1 MTQILMTPQEIST
14 WRQRQ
19 TQASP
24 LVFIPTM
31 GALHEG
37 HLSLIHQAQSLG
49 GHVVVSV
56 FVNPTQFSAQE
67 DFHVYPRNIQQD
79 VALLTSVD
87 VDAVFLPSFD
97 TVYPHG
103 LPQATQITVPELS
116 TVWCGHSRPGHFDGV
131 ASVLVRLFHLV
142 QPTHA
147 VFGEKDF
154 QQLVL
159 VRRLVSDLS
168 YPITIL
174 SVPTKREPSGLASS
188 SRNAYLSPADRQR
201 ASVIYLA
208 LTEAA
213 RLFVAHTPFQDII
226 TMVREKIE
234 SEGLQIDYVG
244 LVDDHYL
251 QDLLPTA
258 PIGRLLVAAT
268 LGNTRLIDNIA
279 LSRQLHTRPTES
291 VSPQP
296 AATTT

>member
-1 MTQILMTPQEIST
+1 MTQILLTQQDIRT
-14 WRQRQ
+14 WRTRQ
-19 TQASP
+19 GQSHP
-24 LVFIPTM
+24 LVLIPTM

-37 HLSLIHQAQSLG
+37 HLSLINQAKAVG
-49 GHVVVSV
+49 GEVVVSV

-103 LPQATQITVPELS
+103 LTHATQIKVPELS
-116 TVWCGHSRPGHFDGV
+116 TIWCGHSRPGHFDGV
-131 ASVLVRLFHLV
+131 ASVLVRLFHLI

-159 VRRLVSDLS
+159 IRRLVSDLS

-174 SVPTKREPSGLASS
+174 SAPTKREPNGLASS

-201 ASVIYLA
+201 ASVIYRA
-208 LTEAA
+208 LTEGS
-213 RLFVAHTPFQDII
+213 RLFSAHAPFHDIK
-226 TMVREKIE
+226 TTVQHHIE
-234 SEGLQIDYVG
+234 AEGLQIDYVG

-251 QDLLPTA
+251 HDLLPTA
-258 PIGRLLVAAT
+258 TIGRLLVAAT
-268 LGNTRLIDNIA
+268 LGRTRLIDNIA
-279 LSRQLHTRPTES
+279 LTRQLQPRAKELATPPTA
-291 VSPQP
+291 VSS
-296 AATTT
+296 T

>member
-1 MTQILMTPQEIST
+1 MTHILLTQQDIHL
-14 WRQRQ
+14 WRHRHGKLP
-19 TQASP
+19 P
-24 LVFIPTM
+24 LVLIPTL

-37 HLSLIHQAQSLG
+37 HLSLIRKAKTVG
-49 GHVVVSV
+49 GQVMVSV
-56 FVNPTQFSAQE
+56 FVNPTQFSGRE

-116 TVWCGHSRPGHFDGV
+116 TIWCGHSRPGHFDGV
-131 ASVLVRLFHLV
+131 ASVLVRLFHLA

-174 SVPTKREPSGLASS
+174 SVPTKRESNGLASS
-188 SRNAYLSPADRQR
+188 SRNAFLSPSDRQR
-201 ASVIYLA
+201 ASVIYRA
-208 LTEAA
+208 LTEGA
-213 RLFVAHTPFQDII
+213 RLFAEHTPLQVIQD
-226 TMVREKIE
+226 TVHQQIE
-234 SEGLQIDYVG
+234 SEGLVIDYVG
-244 LVDDHYL
+244 LVDDYYL
-251 QDLLPTA
+251 QDLLSTA
-258 PIGRLLVAAT
+258 TMGRLLVAAT
-268 LGNTRLIDNIA
+268 LGRTRFIDHIA
-279 LSRQLHTRPTES
+279 LTRPKS
-291 VSPQP
+291 LSLSPTP
-296 AATTT
+296 